1 MSRRALVGV
10 AVIVLWAV
18 GLGLLVR
25 REFFR
30 PDAERMALAGLRV
43 APGAS
48 YYAVERAGRTV
59 GWASSTVD
67 TTAGEIV
74 IEDRLVSEPAAAART
89 DVRASVSLSRAML
102 PRRFMLRVQAPA
114 MPLVV
119 SGVVRSDTTLELLV
133 SADGAPATPQ
143 IVPTRGRVYPATAVP
158 LLVALGEQRRVGGR
172 VAVTLFDP
180 TAMSARDAV
189 LRVTAESLF
198 TVSDSARFD
207 DGAGRWVSAHQD
219 TVRAWRVQAEGSAAL
234 AGWVDAQGRMVEA
247 TYPGG
252 YVLRRTS
259 FEEATE
265 NWRRGLVGD
274 TPAAAAPGA
283 ASPVGSPAP
292 SPADA
297 GLRPA
302 R

>member
-1 MSRRALVGV
+1 MSRRVVVGI
-10 AVIVLWAV
+10 AILALWAV
-18 GLGLLVR
+18 GLALLAR

-48 YYAVERAGRTV
+48 YYAVERGGRAV

-74 IEDRLVSEPAAAART
+74 IEDRLVSEPTADART
-89 DVRASVSLSRAML
+89 DVRASVSLSRAMQ
-102 PRRFMLRVQAPA
+102 PRRFLLRVQSAALPI
-114 MPLVV
+114 VV
-119 SGVVRSDTTLELLV
+119 TGLTRGDSALELRV
-133 SADGAPATPQ
+133 SADGAAAEPQ

-172 VAVTLFDP
+172 LAVTLFDP
-180 TAMSARDAV
+180 TAMSTRDAV

-207 DGAGRWVSAHQD
+207 DAAGRWVSAHRD
-219 TVRAWRVQAEGSAAL
+219 TVRAWLVRAEGDSTASL

-265 NWRRGLVGD
+265 NWRRGLVARA
-274 TPAAAAPGA
+274 PAAAAA
-283 ASPVGSPAP
+283 AAPPAAVPAP
-292 SPADA
+292 PA
-297 GLRPA
+297 GLRPT

>member
-1 MSRRALVGV
+1 MSRRAAIAIGV
-10 AVIVLWAV
+10 LVLWVA

-30 PDAERMALAGLRV
+30 PDADRMALAGLRV

-48 YYAVERAGRTV
+48 YYAVERAGSAV

-74 IEDRLVSEPAAAART
+74 IEDRLVAEPTPSART
-89 DVRASVSLSRAML
+89 DVRANVSLSRAML
-102 PRRFMLRVQAPA
+102 PRRFLLRVERPS
-114 MPLVV
+114 MPIVV
-119 SGVVRSDTTLELLV
+119 SGLARSDSTLELRV
-133 SADGAPATPQ
+133 SADGAPAAPQ

-172 VAVTLFDP
+172 IAVTLFDP
-180 TAMSARDAV
+180 TRMSAREAV

-198 TVSDSARFD
+198 TVSDSARYD
-207 DGAGRWVSAHQD
+207 DGAGRWVSAHRD
-219 TVRAWRVQAEGSAAL
+219 TVRAWLVQAEGATAL

-265 NWRRGLVGD
+265 NWRRGLLG
-274 TPAAAAPGA
+274 AAPR
-283 ASPVGSPAP
+283 
-292 SPADA
+292 ADT

>member
-1 MSRRALVGV
+1 MSRRAAIGI
-10 AVIVLWAV
+10 AVLVLWVV

-43 APGAS
+43 APSAS
-48 YYAVERAGRTV
+48 YYAVERAGRTI
-59 GWASSTVD
+59 GWASSTID

-74 IEDRLVSEPAAAART
+74 IEDRLVSEPSEAART
-89 DVRASVSLSRAML
+89 DVQASVSLSRAML
-102 PRRFMLRVQAPA
+102 PRRFVLRVEGAALPI
-114 MPLVV
+114 VV
-119 SGVVRSDTTLELLV
+119 SGLARGDSALELRV
-133 SADGAPATPQ
+133 SADGAPAESQ
-143 IVPTRGRVYPATAVP
+143 LVPTRGRVYPATAVP

-207 DGAGRWVSAHQD
+207 DGAGRWVSAHRD
-219 TVRAWRVQAEGSAAL
+219 TVRAWLVETEGAASL
-234 AGWVDAQGRMVEA
+234 GGWVDAQGRMVEA

-252 YVLRRTS
+252 FVLRRTS
-259 FEEATE
+259 YEEATE

-274 TPAAAAPGA
+274 G
-283 ASPVGSPAP
+283 
-292 SPADA
+292 
-297 GLRPA
+297 GLRPI

>member
-1 MSRRALVGV
+1 MSRRAAIGI
-10 AVIVLWAV
+10 AVLVLWVA
-18 GLGLLVR
+18 GLALLAR

-48 YYAVERAGRTV
+48 YYAVEQAGRTV

-67 TTAGEIV
+67 TTASEIV
-74 IEDRLVSEPAAAART
+74 IEDRLVAAPSEAART
-89 DVRASVSLSRAML
+89 DVRASVALSRAML
-102 PRRFMLRVQAPA
+102 PQRFELRVENATL
-114 MPLVV
+114 PLVV
-119 SGVVRSDTTLELLV
+119 RGRARGDSAIELRVSSDDT
-133 SADGAPATPQ
+133 PAEPQ

-180 TAMSARDAV
+180 TAMSARETV

-207 DGAGRWVSAHQD
+207 DGAGRWVSAHRD
-219 TVRAWRVQAEGSAAL
+219 TVRAWLVETEGAAAL
-234 AGWVDAQGRMVEA
+234 GGWVDAQGRMVEA

-274 TPAAAAPGA
+274 AAGAAAN
-283 ASPVGSPAP
+283 
-292 SPADA
+292 
-297 GLRPA
+297 GLRPT

>member
-1 MSRRALVGV
+1 MSRRAAIAA
-10 AVIVLWAV
+10 AVVVLWAV
-18 GLGLLVR
+18 GIALLLR

-30 PDAERMALAGLRV
+30 PDDERLALAGLRV

-48 YYAVERAGRTV
+48 YYLVERDGRTV
-59 GWASSTVD
+59 GWASSVVD

-74 IEDRLVSEPAAAART
+74 IEDRLVSEPSANART

-102 PRRFMLRVQAPA
+102 PQRFLLRVQSPTL
-114 MPLVV
+114 PIVV
-119 SGVVRSDTTLELLV
+119 TGVARGDSAIELRV
-133 SADGAPATPQ
+133 SADGAEAEPQ
-143 IVPTRGRVYPATAVP
+143 LVPTRGRVYPATAVP

-207 DGAGRWVSAHQD
+207 EGAGRWVSAHQD
-219 TVRAWRVQAEGSAAL
+219 TVRAWRVGTEGAAGAASL

-252 YVLRRTS
+252 YLLRRTS

-265 NWRRGLVGD
+265 NWRRGLVAD
-274 TPAAAAPGA
+274 SATAAP
-283 ASPVGSPAP
+283 AP
-292 SPADA
+292 TARATAD
-297 GLRPA
+297 GLRPTG
-302 R
+302 

>member
-1 MSRRALVGV
+1 VSRRAAVGI
-10 AVIVLWAV
+10 AILVLWVA
-18 GLGLLVR
+18 GLALLMR

-30 PDAERMALAGLRV
+30 PDAERMAIAGLRV

-48 YYAVERAGRTV
+48 YYAVERGGRTV

-74 IEDRLVSEPAAAART
+74 IEDRLVSAPSEASRT

-102 PRRFMLRVQAPA
+102 PHRFLLRVQGPA
-114 MPLVV
+114 LPLLVTGLARGD
-119 SGVVRSDTTLELLV
+119 SAIELRV
-133 SADGAPATPQ
+133 SADGAPAEPQ
-143 IVPTRGRVYPATAVP
+143 LVPTRGRVYPATAVP

-172 VAVTLFDP
+172 VALTLFDP
-180 TAMSARDAV
+180 TSMSARDAV

-207 DGAGRWVSAHQD
+207 DGAGRWVSAHRD
-219 TVRAWRVQAEGSAAL
+219 TVRAWLVEAEGAASL

-265 NWRRGLVGD
+265 NWRRGLAGE
-274 TPAAAAPGA
+274 PAAEAWREAP
-283 ASPVGSPAP
+283 PPP
-292 SPADA
+292 EP